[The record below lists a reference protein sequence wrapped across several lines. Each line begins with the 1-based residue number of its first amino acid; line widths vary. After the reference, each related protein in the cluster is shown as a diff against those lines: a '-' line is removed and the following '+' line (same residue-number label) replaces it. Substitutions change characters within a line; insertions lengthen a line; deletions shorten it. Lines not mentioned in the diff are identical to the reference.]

1 MATLSTS
8 LLLPCL
14 VTGLIAGVASGLF
27 GVGGG
32 IIIVPILVYWFGYS
46 QQTANGT
53 SLVALLL
60 PVGSFAV
67 WNYYRAGR
75 LSGENIQVGLLIGL
89 GIALG
94 AIAGSQ
100 LAIGISQDHLKKIF
114 SIFLLAIALK
124 FWFSK

>member
-1 MATLSTS
+1 MPTLSTS

-53 SLVALLL
+53 SLVALLF

-89 GIALG
+89 GIAVG

-100 LAIGISQDHLKKIF
+100 LAIGISQEHLKKIF
-114 SIFLLAIALK
+114 SVFLLAIALK